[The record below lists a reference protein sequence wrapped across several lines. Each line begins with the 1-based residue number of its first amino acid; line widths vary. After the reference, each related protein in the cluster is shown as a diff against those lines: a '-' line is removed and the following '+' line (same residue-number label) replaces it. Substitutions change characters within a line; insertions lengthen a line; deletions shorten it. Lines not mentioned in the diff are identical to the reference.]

1 MKDGSCKYG
10 SSCVFGHDVA
20 AAACKPKSKKK
31 KKKDKKEK
39 KEKKKKG
46 KAENGGVAAP
56 AVAADEKPL
65 NP

>member
-1 MKDGSCKYG
+1 MKDGTCKFG

-20 AAACKPKSKKK
+20 APAAKPKSKKK
-31 KKKDKKEK
+31 KKKDKEK

-46 KAENGGVAAP
+46 KAENGGVATP
-56 AVAADEKPL
+56 AVQADEKPF